1 MYSAYNPN
9 PMGARVGDCTVR
21 AISLVPCRE
30 AERHLR
36 LALCHRR
43 GRFFFYFVVGR
54 APKKII
60 KRYTKYIGKFA
71 KCVNVRLCSIRFP
84 FINRYIRYP
93 AHFADLFLSVA
104 VFLPQLFNPISYH
117 VTLRTNY
124 TAKTIMIK
132 YTKS

>member
-21 AISLVPCRE
+21 AISLVPGRE
-30 AERHLR
+30 AERYLR

-60 KRYTKYIGKFA
+60 DGNTE
-71 KCVNVRLCSIRFP
+71 
-84 FINRYIRYP
+84 YIRKP
-93 AHFADLFLSVA
+93 
-104 VFLPQLFNPISYH
+104 
-117 VTLRTNY
+117 T
-124 TAKTIMIK
+124 
-132 YTKS
+132 